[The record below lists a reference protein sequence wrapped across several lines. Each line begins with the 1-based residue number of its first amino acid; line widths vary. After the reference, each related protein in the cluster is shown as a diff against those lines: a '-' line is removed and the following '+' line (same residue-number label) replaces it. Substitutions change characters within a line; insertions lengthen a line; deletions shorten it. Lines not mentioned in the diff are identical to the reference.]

1 LVVSKDVKMEN
12 MMVDQMVE
20 KKVQNLVNKMVVLK
34 AA

>member
-1 LVVSKDVKMEN
+1 VKMEN